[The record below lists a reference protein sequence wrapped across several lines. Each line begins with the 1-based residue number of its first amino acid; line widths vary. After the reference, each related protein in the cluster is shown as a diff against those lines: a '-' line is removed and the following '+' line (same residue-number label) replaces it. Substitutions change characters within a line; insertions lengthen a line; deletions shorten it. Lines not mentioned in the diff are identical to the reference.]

1 MGRLCPDKEYRVSDV
16 ENNKT
21 LTLAFFDA
29 MQRGD
34 ANAIADTYAD
44 DGRVVTMGNTL
55 ISGSRSKEEIRG
67 FAGGVLEAFP
77 EGLSFNILS
86 ITAEEDRV
94 AVEATSEGMHASG
107 LPYKNHY
114 HFLLT
119 WRDGEL
125 LELKEF
131 MDTEHATD
139 VLCGGVRPER

>member
-1 MGRLCPDKEYRVSDV
+1 MSLIDENKRLTRV
-16 ENNKT
+16 
-21 LTLAFFDA
+21 FFEA

-34 ANAIADTYAD
+34 ADAIADTYAD
-44 DGRVVTMGNTL
+44 DGRVVTMGSTL
-55 ISGSRSKEEIRG
+55 ISGSRGKEEIRS

-77 EGLSFNILS
+77 GGLAFNILNM
-86 ITAEEDRV
+86 TAEDNRV
-94 AVEATSEGMHASG
+94 AVEATSTGTHASG
-107 LPYKNHY
+107 KEYCNHY

-139 VLCGGVRPER
+139 VICGGARP

>member
-1 MGRLCPDKEYRVSDV
+1 MSDT
-16 ENNKT
+16 EKNKA
-21 LTLAFFDA
+21 LTLSFIEA

-34 ANAIADTYAD
+34 ADAIADTYAD

-55 ISGSRSKEEIRG
+55 ISGSRGKEEIRG

-77 EGLSFNILS
+77 EGLEFTVHGI
-86 ITAEEDRV
+86 IAEGDKV
-94 AVEATSEGMHASG
+94 AVEASSQGTHASG
-107 LPYKNHY
+107 KPYSNHY

-125 LELKEF
+125 VELKEY

-139 VLCGGVRPER
+139 VHCGGARPQ

>member
-1 MGRLCPDKEYRVSDV
+1 MSLV
-16 ENNKT
+16 EQNKNST
-21 LTLAFFDA
+21 RAFFDA

-34 ANAIADTYAD
+34 ADAIADTYAD

-55 ISGSRSKEEIRG
+55 ISGSRGKEEIRG

-77 EGLSFNILS
+77 QGLTFTILN
-86 ITAEEDRV
+86 ITAEDDRV

-107 LPYKNHY
+107 QPYSNHY

-119 WRDGEL
+119 WRNGEL

-139 VLCGGVRPER
+139 VLCGGARPSR

>member
-1 MGRLCPDKEYRVSDV
+1 MSETEVKKNKE
-16 ENNKT
+16 

-34 ANAIADTYAD
+34 ADAIADTYAD

-77 EGLSFNILS
+77 EGLEFTIHCM
-86 ITAEEDRV
+86 TAEDNRV
-94 AVEATSEGMHASG
+94 AVEASSRGMHASG
-107 LPYKNHY
+107 QPYCNHY

-125 LELKEF
+125 VELKEY
-131 MDTEHATD
+131 MDTEHATE
-139 VLCGGVRPER
+139 VLCGGVRPQ

>member
-1 MGRLCPDKEYRVSDV
+1 MSSV
-16 ENNKT
+16 EENKQ
-21 LTLAFFDA
+21 LTREFFEA

-34 ANAIADTYAD
+34 ADAIADTYAD

-55 ISGSRSKEEIRG
+55 ISGSRGKEEIRG

-77 EGLSFNILS
+77 EGLVFNVLNM
-86 ITAEEDRV
+86 TAEDDRV
-94 AVEATSEGMHASG
+94 AVEATSTGTHASG
-107 LPYKNHY
+107 QAYNNHY

-119 WRDGEL
+119 WRDGQL

-139 VLCGGVRPER
+139 VLCGGARPD